1 MRTEVILT
9 IITWI
14 FLILGWVFFKLTIL
28 PIVFFF
34 IAMVLSIINL
44 HIMYKKEKNS
54 KNEVH

>member
-14 FLILGWVFFKLTIL
+14 FLILGWVFFKLTFL

-34 IAMVLSIINL
+34 ISMVLSGINL
-44 HIMYKKEKNS
+44 HIMCKKEKNS
-54 KNEVH
+54 RNEVH

>member
-14 FLILGWVFFKLTIL
+14 FLILGWVFFKLTFL

-34 IAMVLSIINL
+34 ISMVLSGINL
-44 HIMYKKEKNS
+44 HIMSKKEKNN
-54 KNEVH
+54 KNGVH

>member
-28 PIVFFF
+28 SIVFFL
-34 IAMVLSIINL
+34 ISAVLSGINL
-44 HIMYKKEKNS
+44 HIMCKKEKNN
-54 KNEVH
+54 KNGVH

>member
-14 FLILGWVFFKLTIL
+14 FLILGWVFFELTIL

-34 IAMVLSIINL
+34 ISMVLSGINL
-44 HIMYKKEKNS
+44 HIIHKKEKNS
-54 KNEVH
+54 KNGVH